1 MSRVEDLG
9 KAGHELGHDRGKDLV
24 PCCQE
29 QRCGGRK
36 SSALGRFLFIEG
48 LGRVVFDALRH
59 NLRYSTSHIGQL
71 WSNTLLFDN
80 IRRKGRGIL
89 PNFAVERIHLLK
101 RITLELSAIQRLH
114 SHA

>member
-9 KAGHELGHDRGKDLV
+9 EAGHELGHDRGKDLV

-29 QRCGGRK
+29 QRCRGRK
-36 SSALGRFLFIEG
+36 SSALDRSVFVEG
-48 LGRVVFDALRH
+48 LGRVVFEELRY

-80 IRRKGRGIL
+80 IKGKGGGSYRT
-89 PNFAVERIHLLK
+89 LLWK
-101 RITLELSAIQRLH
+101 GSIC
-114 SHA
+114 